1 MVDAC
6 CRCHVS
12 RMLEVTLPLDLS
24 LKWVTYAC
32 RKANATR
39 PRWSREH
46 GTWTTTA
53 RGESGALETII
64 ISATRNVARLDS
76 ESDTAHR
83 IVTSLFT
90 GMRWAVR
97 QRAA

>member
-1 MVDAC
+1 
-6 CRCHVS
+6 
-12 RMLEVTLPLDLS
+12 MLEVTLPLDVS

-32 RKANATR
+32 RMAGATR
-39 PRWSREH
+39 PRWSREQ
-46 GTWTTTA
+46 GTWTTTV
-53 RGESGALETII
+53 RGAGDALETITI
-64 ISATRNVARLDS
+64 RATRNLAQLDS
-76 ESDTAHR
+76 ETDTAHR

>member
-1 MVDAC
+1 
-6 CRCHVS
+6 
-12 RMLEVTLPLDLS
+12 MLEVTLPLDVS

-32 RKANATR
+32 RMAGATR
-39 PRWSREH
+39 PRWSREL
-46 GTWTTTA
+46 GQWTTTA
-53 RGESGALETII
+53 RGPEGALETITI
-64 ISATRNVARLDS
+64 TATRNVARIDS
-76 ESDTAHR
+76 ESETAHR

>member
-1 MVDAC
+1 
-6 CRCHVS
+6 
-12 RMLEVTLPLDLS
+12 MLEVTLPMSVS

-32 RKANATR
+32 RMAGATR

-46 GTWTTTA
+46 ATWTTTA
-53 RGESGALETII
+53 RGPNGELETITLRSPAPTSVI
-64 ISATRNVARLDS
+64 LDS
-76 ESDTAHR
+76 DGDTAHR

>member
-1 MVDAC
+1 
-6 CRCHVS
+6 
-12 RMLEVTLPLDLS
+12 MLEVTLPLDVS

-32 RKANATR
+32 RMAGATR

-46 GTWTTTA
+46 ATWTTTA
-53 RGESGALETII
+53 RNANGVLETITI
-64 ISATRNVARLDS
+64 TATRNVAQLDA
-76 ESDTAHR
+76 DTEVAHR